1 MGNYAFAIMNVDQNM
16 LADNISWWFNRYTW
30 KYVNYVKITL
40 GVKAYNSKWNLI
52 VKNKLNN
59 EYSNEKDQHGIV

>member
-1 MGNYAFAIMNVDQNM
+1 MMI
-16 LADNISWWFNRYTW
+16 NRYTW
-30 KYVNYVKITL
+30 KYVNYVKTTL

-59 EYSNEKDQHGIV
+59 EYSNEKDQHWIV